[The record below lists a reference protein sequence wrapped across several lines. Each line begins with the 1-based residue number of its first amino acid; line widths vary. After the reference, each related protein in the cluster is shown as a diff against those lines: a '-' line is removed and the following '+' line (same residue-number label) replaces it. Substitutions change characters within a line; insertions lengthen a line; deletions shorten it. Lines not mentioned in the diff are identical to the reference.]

1 MSCRV
6 ARGFSLTELIVG
18 IVVLVLFL
26 GIAYVAL
33 EPVIEYLGAAQAKT
47 DTQGNAVSVMFKIE
61 RDLHESDAR
70 SVFYDSGGATALPTP
85 PSAPVS
91 VTVFAVATASSG
103 TNGGACY
110 PPGPFQLDSNGA
122 PKWQGFEVFKLSGQQ
137 LNCVFENESMSA
149 LCLGSDLPCAAA
161 ASAAITTA
169 KGLASGSL
177 PFYGTGIISLKLGA
191 TGGQNGAQTGIVQ
204 YVNLQIQALSTVDGR
219 TNVTS
224 YTDQLQT
231 RN

>member
-1 MSCRV
+1 MSRSGTR
-6 ARGFSLTELIVG
+6 AFSLTELIVG
-18 IVVLVLFL
+18 IAVLFLFL
-26 GIAYVAL
+26 GIAYFAL
-33 EPVIEYLGAAQAKT
+33 QPVIEYLGAAQAKS
-47 DTQGNAVSVMFKIE
+47 DTQGNAVAVMFKIE

-70 SVFYDSGGATALPTP
+70 SVYYDNAGATALPTP

-103 TNGGACY
+103 TSGSSCY
-110 PPGPFQLDSNGA
+110 PPGPFKLNSNGA
-122 PKWQGFEVFKLSGQQ
+122 PQWQGFEVFVLSGQK
-137 LNCVFENESMSA
+137 LSCVFENESMTA

-169 KGLASGSL
+169 KGILTAL
-177 PFYGTGIISLKLGA
+177 PFYGTGIVSLKLGA
-191 TGGQNGAQTGIVQ
+191 NGGQNGSQTGIVQ
-204 YVNLQIQALSTVDGR
+204 YVNLQIKALSTVDGR

>member
-1 MSCRV
+1 
-6 ARGFSLTELIVG
+6 
-18 IVVLVLFL
+18 
-26 GIAYVAL
+26 
-33 EPVIEYLGAAQAKT
+33 
-47 DTQGNAVSVMFKIE
+47 MFKIE

-70 SVFYDSGGATALPTP
+70 SVFYDNSGATALPTP

-91 VTVFAVATASSG
+91 VTVFAVATASTG

-110 PPGPFQLDSNGA
+110 PPGPFQLNTNGA

-137 LNCVFENESMSA
+137 LNCAFENQSMSA
-149 LCLGSDLPCAAA
+149 CANGLPCATAA
-161 ASAAITTA
+161 DAAITAA
-169 KGLASGSL
+169 KALTSM
-177 PFYGTGIISLKLGA
+177 PFYGAGIVSLKLGA
-191 TGGQNGAQTGIVQ
+191 AGGQNGAETGVVQ

>member
-1 MSCRV
+1 MSRPGTR
-6 ARGFSLTELIVG
+6 AFSLTELIVG
-18 IVVLVLFL
+18 IAVLFLFL
-26 GIAYVAL
+26 GIAYFAL
-33 EPVIEYLGAAQAKT
+33 QPVIEYLGAAQAKS
-47 DTQGNAVSVMFKIE
+47 DTQGNAVAVMFKIE

-70 SVFYDSGGATALPTP
+70 SVYYDNSGATALPTP

-103 TNGGACY
+103 SNGSACY
-110 PPGPFQLDSNGA
+110 PPGAFQLDSNGA
-122 PKWQGFEVFKLSGQQ
+122 PLWQGFEVFILSGQK
-137 LNCVFENESMSA
+137 LTCVFENESMTT

-169 KGLASGSL
+169 KGIVAGL

-191 TGGQNGAQTGIVQ
+191 SGGQNGAQTGIVQ
-204 YVNLQIQALSTVDGR
+204 YVNLQMQALSTVDGR